1 MRVVTINGSYRK
13 DGVTDQVLREITRE
27 LEDEGACVESV
38 VLRDEP
44 IEFCLNCRECTQ
56 RDGCNPGQCVLADGM
71 AGTGIVEKIERAN
84 AVVLASP
91 TNMGTVTALFKRFME
106 RLTVYAYWPWGARG
120 PVYRKAKGRQ
130 KPAVIISSSS
140 APAWM
145 ARPAF
150 NSLRQLK
157 WSAKAVGAK
166 PVASVCIGTVTDKP
180 KPSLSQRDWRK
191 VKKSVRKLLH

>member
-56 RDGCNPGQCVLADGM
+56 REGCSPGACVLGDGM
-71 AGTGIVEKIERAN
+71 AEIIEKIERAN

-106 RLTVYAYWPWGARG
+106 RLIVYAYWPWGARG
-120 PVYRKAKGRQ
+120 PVYRKAKSRQ
-130 KPAVIISSSS
+130 KPAVIIASSS
-140 APAWM
+140 APAWL

-150 NSLRQLK
+150 SSLRQLR
-157 WSAKAVGAK
+157 WSAKAIGAK
-166 PVASVCIGTVTDKP
+166 PVASVCLGMVADNP
-180 KPSLSQRDWRK
+180 SPSLTQRDWRK
-191 VKKSVRKLLH
+191 VKMSVQKLLH